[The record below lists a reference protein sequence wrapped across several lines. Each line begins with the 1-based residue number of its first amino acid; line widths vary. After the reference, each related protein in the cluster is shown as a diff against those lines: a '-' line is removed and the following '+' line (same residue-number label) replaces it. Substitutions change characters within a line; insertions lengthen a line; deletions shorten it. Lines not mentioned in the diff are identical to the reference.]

1 MYLIKLLLNYKKLAN
16 LNMSRKDI
24 KIHYFNFRNVNIKNV
39 ALEDATEY
47 LLIIATEKHYVQ
59 WKITHYNKYAN

>member
-24 KIHYFNFRNVNIKNV
+24 KIHYFNFRNVNIM
-39 ALEDATEY
+39 LEDAIEN
-47 LLIIATEKHYVQ
+47 LLIIAIEKHYVQ
-59 WKITHYNKYAN
+59 

>member
-16 LNMSRKDI
+16 LNRIRKDI

-39 ALEDATEY
+39 VLEDTIEN

-59 WKITHYNKYAN
+59 